1 MKTLL
6 DLLNEI
12 EEKQMNPIDEAET
25 NMVDEIGK
33 FFVVEKPDPKN
44 SEDNTVENIRKYYT
58 RRNGNANKNI
68 LKLNSFDINE
78 IMMTMFK
85 VVLEHKGEQ
94 KYRYAM
100 KLIEQDLEITKEER
114 NLAYHE
120 AMEELRQKGGAKD
133 KNLVNGGAKRKTH
146 KRKYKQRAT

>member
-44 SEDNTVENIRKYYT
+44 SEDNTVEKLVFESNVLHF
-58 RRNGNANKNI
+58 ANQVKGG
-68 LKLNSFDINE
+68 LAFDDVIG
-78 IMMTMFK
+78 IY
-85 VVLEHKGEQ
+85 EQ
-94 KYRYAM
+94 KSDARRKGTESLKEYDMQLKEMEDAM
-100 KLIEQDLEITKEER
+100 NEFR
-114 NLAYHE
+114 E
-120 AMEELRQKGGAKD
+120 AKKGIDD
-133 KNLVNGGAKRKTH
+133 KKKVAREKIKSL
-146 KRKYKQRAT
+146 Q